1 MENGRPAFMESSFST
16 QDARSSGPPQ
26 TPRVSEVNLVE
37 EMRFLSAL
45 DGVTVSDPGFVDVSM
60 IEEVYAI
67 TKRNADRLGTES
79 DASDAR
85 VAKKVVQNVQPSQP
99 AVRVVTEAVAEVP
112 LAGPSSI
119 LKTPV
124 SDAHEWAS
132 RGRVESSVVGEGGAL
147 ASAGEWRRVAS
158 RAVAQRKTSGV
169 KGRVQSRTVE
179 ARLSVARRF
188 RGKKILAR
196 PSASARILDS
206 CASLTPVAGPSSTLA
221 EAPIAGPSEPS
232 ILERPRAA
240 AYSRKQPVVESSGQT
255 KLLRKEPSAPAGV
268 IRMMVGKPEFD
279 FVAFLKD
286 TAVAGLTWGDRFV
299 LAPRVKRDV
308 ARQLVQARTRTSKGK
323 QKVQ

>member
-1 MENGRPAFMESSFST
+1 
-16 QDARSSGPPQ
+16 
-26 TPRVSEVNLVE
+26 
-37 EMRFLSAL
+37 L

-67 TKRNADRLGTES
+67 TKRNADRLGPES

-147 ASAGEWRRVAS
+147 ACAGEWRRVAS

-169 KGRVQSRTVE
+169 KGRV
-179 ARLSVARRF
+179 
-188 RGKKILAR
+188 
-196 PSASARILDS
+196 
-206 CASLTPVAGPSSTLA
+206 
-221 EAPIAGPSEPS
+221 
-232 ILERPRAA
+232 
-240 AYSRKQPVVESSGQT
+240 
-255 KLLRKEPSAPAGV
+255 
-268 IRMMVGKPEFD
+268 
-279 FVAFLKD
+279 
-286 TAVAGLTWGDRFV
+286 
-299 LAPRVKRDV
+299 
-308 ARQLVQARTRTSKGK
+308 
-323 QKVQ
+323 